1 MLLSFGCL
9 LVTLQVFYWLV
20 FVVVLC
26 LASLALFRERYPPM
40 IKRMMSMGASMATV
54 SLFRFFLR
62 VGFVMAAPAI
72 VSCYLIL
79 NI

>member
-40 IKRMMSMGASMATV
+40 IKRMMSMGASMNTV
-54 SLFRFFLR
+54 SLLRFFA
-62 VGFVMAAPAI
+62 GWFCHGGA
-72 VSCYLIL
+72 CYSIL
-79 NI
+79 LLNS